1 MSYQRN
7 SLSDFAKDEVYFA
20 KDEVPFSKWAVQPP
34 WGVASISE
42 GGNTKMGGWG
52 AVTQKLAVEGQ
63 QFSSCSCCHEGRI
76 TGGIPGQFSF
86 TNP

>member
-1 MSYQRN
+1 MISPRMNYIDLSQSGRCNPLGALHRYQR
-7 SLSDFAKDEVYFA
+7 AVTQ
-20 KDEVPFSKWAVQPP
+20 KWAV
-34 WGVASISE
+34 G
-42 GGNTKMGGWG
+42 G
-52 AVTQKLAVEGQ
+52 AVTQKWAVEGQ